1 MLQEETSLGD
11 SSLHHAGIRDTGEF
25 GCRSPHEETGIPWRR
40 DGTLATPLGDID
52 LNDVISITCG
62 SEILQEEQELGGRS
76 QGLGGRI
83 LHEQTARGHDLHNT
97 KSNTDISEWLFVT
110 YLPTGF
116 DSGDLVAFFKEREC
130 KGFRHAYVVTSKSN
144 HLVGYANFDT
154 SESAQ
159 EALAKVDGSNIHGK
173 RLKVRFHKRIPP
185 QLLLRRSPPPTRPS
199 LSDRTQL
206 ARRSRP
212 VGRPPPSEQ
221 QSRELPSTRTPPRI
235 QSELTP
241 IEEEAKARSLLVARA
256 GKRAADALLRIRDA
270 MEKAYS
276 TGLIEFRT
284 KTFVGYQIEWIDR
297 HFARFMEIKHE
308 FKTVADLRGDVSGS
322 RNIWRKQCIL
332 VRAFCGIWETLN
344 HITLMSRCFPE
355 QPSLPKVLQ
364 GLFRDIT
371 PVRHQLTHSFET
383 TAHGT
388 IDFTALFKCINE
400 HLPMMFGYYTAF
412 RETWVVY
419 GGAGIF
425 EDAEADYDPIESSY
439 TKY

>member
-11 SSLHHAGIRDTGEF
+11 SSLRHAGIRDTREF
-25 GCRSPHEETGIPWRR
+25 GCRSLQEETGIPWRR

-62 SEILQEEQELGGRS
+62 SEILQEEQELGGR
-76 QGLGGRI
+76 I
-83 LHEQTARGHDLHNT
+83 LHEHPQNI
-97 KSNTDISEWLFVT
+97 KSDTDISECLFVT

-116 DSGDLVAFFKEREC
+116 DSGDLNAFFKEREC
-130 KGFRHAYVVTSKSN
+130 KGFLHAYVVTSKSN
-144 HLVGYANFDT
+144 HLLGYADFDT

-173 RLKVRFHKRIPP
+173 RLKVRFHKQRIPP
-185 QLLLRRSPPPTRPS
+185 QPLLKRSPLPTRPA
-199 LSDRTQL
+199 LPDRTQL

-212 VGRPPPSEQ
+212 VGRPHPSEQ
-221 QSRELPSTRTPPRI
+221 QSRDLPSTRTPLRI

-270 MEKAYS
+270 IEKAYS
-276 TGLIEFRT
+276 TESIEFRT
-284 KTFVGYQIEWIDR
+284 KTFVGYQIEWMDR

-308 FKTVADLRGDVSGS
+308 FQTVADLRGDVSES

-355 QPSLPKVLQ
+355 HPSLPKVLQ

-388 IDFTALFKCINE
+388 IDFTALFKCVHE